1 MGGWFDETDRFD
13 DSDVLSPHE
22 EVPRDAAWR
31 VRTTEDLDATP
42 ESPDADA
49 VAPADDEPA
58 RGPDPETGLSFDGAR
73 RVYALL
79 CAMAHVDGPV
89 VPAQRQELDDSM
101 EFLSLSPFAARVLE
115 QEARRSGTLRLGIR
129 PAELELLM
137 GALIDMAA
145 ADGKLTP
152 GERRLLERVNQRARW
167 PQERIDEAL
176 ARALARAR
184 EVTPRREADP
194 APAVVADPL
203 GFLEDSGEGELVLP
217 QAAPKTAPLARPA
230 PAPLALA
237 DEDDDAEADDPEA
250 DDPEL
255 TGARARA
262 RARGRA
268 LEATPR
274 AGPRVP
280 KKRRRRWSA

>member
-31 VRTTEDLDATP
+31 VRTTEDLDPTPDPTP

-49 VAPADDEPA
+49 EPA

-184 EVTPRREADP
+184 EVTPRHEPEA
-194 APAVVADPL
+194 APAAVADPL
-203 GFLEDSGEGELVLP
+203 GFLEESGEGELVLP
-217 QAAPKTAPLARPA
+217 EAAPRARPA

-237 DEDDDAEADDPEA
+237 DEAEVDEEDDDADA

-274 AGPRVP
+274 AAPRAP
-280 KKRRRRWSA
+280 KRRRRRWSA